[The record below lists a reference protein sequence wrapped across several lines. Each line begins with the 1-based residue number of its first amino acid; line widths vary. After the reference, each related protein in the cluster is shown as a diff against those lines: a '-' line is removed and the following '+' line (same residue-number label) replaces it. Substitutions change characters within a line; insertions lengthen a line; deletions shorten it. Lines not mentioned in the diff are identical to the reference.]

1 MSGTIDVLEPLTR
14 AILTVWPKRALD
26 CEDCV
31 SALNALEA
39 SSLIRARG
47 STVWEVIT
55 DAGNFPVWGSGIT
68 CVSGDVRNGVILRI
82 RTSTLHRANLLVE
95 QTPEAAMTWTRGAP
109 PLCAFVRTF
118 SLTPH
123 NEMTLLVVK
132 DELFGPLRG
141 IVSSPWPFTAGHLAA
156 FVTAITERAELLG

>member
-1 MSGTIDVLEPLTR
+1 MSDL
-14 AILTVWPKRALD
+14 
-26 CEDCV
+26 
-31 SALNALEA
+31 SSHEA

-47 STVWEVIT
+47 STVWEIIT

-82 RTSTLHRANLLVE
+82 RTPTLHRASLLVE
-95 QTPEAAMTWTRGAP
+95 QIPGAAMTWTRGAP

-118 SLTPH
+118 TLTPH
-123 NEMTLLVVK
+123 HGMTLLVVK

-141 IVSSPWPFTAGHLAA
+141 FVSSPWPFTENYLAA
-156 FVTAITERAELLG
+156 FVTAISERAELLG